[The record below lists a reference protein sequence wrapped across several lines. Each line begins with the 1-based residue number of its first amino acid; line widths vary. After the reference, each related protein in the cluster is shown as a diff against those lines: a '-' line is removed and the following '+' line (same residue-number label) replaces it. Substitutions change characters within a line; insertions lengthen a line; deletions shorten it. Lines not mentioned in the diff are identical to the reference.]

1 MDAAHLGRLVN
12 DIAPALLAMAHGR
25 GLDAEDIVQQA
36 FLALLKASVPPSSVP
51 AWLFGT
57 VRKLALM
64 QVRANGRRERRE
76 KGAAR
81 HEVCL
86 PRDPA
91 RSLDLEM
98 VMAELDADDRDMVLA
113 RVHGGLSCEE
123 IGTMMGVSATTA
135 WRRLDAAM
143 AAIRLRLEGE
153 I

>member
-36 FLALLKASVPPSSVP
+36 FLALLKASVPPSNVP

-86 PRDPA
+86 PRDPD

-123 IGTMMGVSATTA
+123 IGTMMGFSATTA

>member
-1 MDAAHLGRLVN
+1 
-12 DIAPALLAMAHGR
+12 
-25 GLDAEDIVQQA
+25 LDAEDIVQQA
-36 FLALLKASVPPSSVP
+36 FLALLTARVPPSDVP
-51 AWLFGT
+51 AWLFGA
-57 VRKLALM
+57 VRKLVLM
-64 QVRANGRRERRE
+64 QARANGRRERRE